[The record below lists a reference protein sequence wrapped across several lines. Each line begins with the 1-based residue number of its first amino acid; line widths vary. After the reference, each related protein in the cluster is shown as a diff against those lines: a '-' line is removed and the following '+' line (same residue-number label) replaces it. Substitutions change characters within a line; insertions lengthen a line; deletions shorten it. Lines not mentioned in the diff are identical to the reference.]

1 MIVGP
6 MPHSTTGKIN
16 SRSTISEMEKPDNG
30 YPKVIR
36 LGSNGLKISKS
47 NFKELLEKQQEENY
61 I

>member
-1 MIVGP
+1 
-6 MPHSTTGKIN
+6 MPHSTTGKRN